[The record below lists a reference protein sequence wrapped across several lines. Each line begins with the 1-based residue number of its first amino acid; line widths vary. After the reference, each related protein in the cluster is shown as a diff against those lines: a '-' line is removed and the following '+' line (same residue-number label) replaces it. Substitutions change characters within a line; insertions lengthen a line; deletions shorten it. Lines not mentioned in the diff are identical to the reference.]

1 MSNVGKRYNLE
12 DASQKY
18 DFIVIG
24 SGMGGLTAAALL
36 SKAGKKVLIL
46 EQHYT
51 AGGFTHSYSRKGYE
65 WDVGVHYIGDV
76 HKEYS
81 PLRKMYDLIT
91 DGELKW
97 AYMDEVYDRIIFP
110 DKEYKFR
117 ASEEKFKSEILKD
130 FPGSK
135 ESIETYIKL
144 IREVNLLAMPS
155 LIAQKMSPEFLS
167 GVTSYITD
175 PIVNKYFGKTTLE
188 VLSSITSDKKLIA
201 VLSGQWGDYGLPP
214 AQSSFAM
221 HAVVA
226 YHYLDGGNFPVGGA
240 SRIARSIE
248 KVINKSGGKVLVGK
262 EVQEILIKDGI
273 AIGVKMETGD
283 EIYAKQI
290 VSATGYFNTYGKLVP
305 KEVSESLGLFSKLK
319 RIKPSVGH
327 ICLYTGIKA
336 TKQEL
341 NIGNGNLWIYPD
353 YDHDKNLKKYLS
365 NCEEEFP
372 MVYISFPSFK
382 DPEWDTNYPGKSTID
397 IIIPASY
404 EWFSKWKDQP
414 WRKRGDD
421 YNELKEK
428 FSQRLYDYL
437 YKYVPEVKGKVEYS
451 ELSTPL
457 STEYFNKYQA
467 GELYGLEHNPARF
480 NEKWMKPKSPIENL
494 YISGQDIL
502 FAGVASA
509 LASGA
514 MTATEILGVNIIK
527 TLIRM

>member
-1 MSNVGKRYNLE
+1 MSNVGKRYNME
-12 DASQKY
+12 DVSKNY
-18 DFIVIG
+18 DVIVIG
-24 SGMGGLTAAALL
+24 SGMGGLTTAALL
-36 SKAGKKVLIL
+36 SKAGKKVLVL

-97 AYMDEVYDRIIFP
+97 AYMDEVYDRIIIR

-117 ASEEKFKSEILKD
+117 AGAENFKAELLND
-130 FPGSK
+130 FPSEK
-135 ESIETYIKL
+135 EAIEKYLDL
-144 IREVNLLAMPS
+144 IRDVNLFGMPA
-155 LIAQKMSPEFLS
+155 LIAQRMSPEFLS
-167 GVTSYITD
+167 GVTSYLTE
-175 PIVNKYFGKTTLE
+175 PVVKKYFGRTTLE
-188 VLSSITSDKKLIA
+188 VLSSLTSDKKLIA

-226 YHYLDGGNFPVGGA
+226 HHYLDGGNFPVGGA
-240 SRIARSIE
+240 SSIARSIE
-248 KVINKSGGKVLVGK
+248 KVILKAGGKILVGK
-262 EVQEILIKDGI
+262 EVQEILLKNGK
-273 AIGVKMETGD
+273 AVGVKMETGD
-283 EIYAKQI
+283 EIYAKQV
-290 VSATGYFNTYGKLVP
+290 VSATGYFNTYGKLISRP
-305 KEVSESLGLFSKLK
+305 TAESLGLLTKLK

-341 NIGNGNLWIYPD
+341 NIGNGNIWIYPD
-353 YDHDKNLKKYLS
+353 YDHDKTLS
-365 NCEEEFP
+365 TYMANQSAELS

-382 DPEWDTNYPGKSTID
+382 DPNWETSFPGKSTID
-397 IIIPASY
+397 VIVPASY
-404 EWFSKWKDQP
+404 EWFKKWKDEP
-414 WRKRGDD
+414 WRKRGDE
-421 YNELKEK
+421 YNALKEK
-428 FSQRLYDYL
+428 FSERLLDYV
-437 YKYVPEVKGKVEYS
+437 YKYVPEVKGKIDYY

-457 STEYFNKYQA
+457 STEYFNKYQH
-467 GELYGLEHNPARF
+467 GELYGLDHDPARF
-480 NEKWMKPKSPIENL
+480 SEKWMKPKSPIENL
-494 YISGQDIL
+494 YITGQDIL

-514 MTATEILGVNIIK
+514 MTATEMLGVNIVK
-527 TLIRM
+527 TLF